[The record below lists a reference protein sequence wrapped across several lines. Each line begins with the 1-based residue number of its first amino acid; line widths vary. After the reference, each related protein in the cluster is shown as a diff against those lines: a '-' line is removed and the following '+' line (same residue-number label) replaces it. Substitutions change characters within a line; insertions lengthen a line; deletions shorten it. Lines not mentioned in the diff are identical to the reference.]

1 MKYYKPKKLNE
12 VVNVR
17 PIGLDRY
24 VIGNP
29 IKVTYIQ
36 RTYFEGIDTDG
47 EERTFNFQEF
57 EVTQVPSERKRIA

>member
-1 MKYYKPKKLNE
+1 MPE
-12 VVNVR
+12 
-17 PIGLDRY
+17 IS
-24 VIGNP
+24 IGNP

-57 EVTQVPSERKRIA
+57 EVTPVPSERKLKVS